1 MRSRRADALLDLLRH
16 EPCEIIIRGDCMAP
30 GIRDGDRI
38 RVFPGRFYW
47 PGDVVVFRGADDRLT
62 AHRLLGYRP
71 GAGGLLLVTRGDS
84 CAVHD
89 TPVPL
94 AAVLGRAGDVRPSV
108 AVRLSSLFRFFGLIL
123 ARLGRR

>member
-1 MRSRRADALLDLLRH
+1 VNLSRDAALRDLARS
-16 EPCEIIIRGDCMAP
+16 EPLEIVVRGDCMAP

-47 PGDVVVFRGADDRLT
+47 PGDVVVFRGAAGRLT

-71 GAGGLLLVTRGDS
+71 GAGGLALVTHGDS
-84 CAVHD
+84 CVVHD
-89 TPVPL
+89 APVPL
-94 AAVLGRAGDVRPSV
+94 NAVLGRAGEVRPSI